1 MTPPDL
7 SPGIRLLER
16 HAGER
21 IASANGLILAINVLR
36 DSAGQPP
43 LAILNIGPAVDPG
56 PGTSA
61 PDAGIPVILT
71 PDELAAL
78 HELLTTARATPDS
91 SPGLDFLL
99 GPVVPDW
106 RSLLDPLQEKIAA
119 LANTLPTADRQ
130 PDPTPD
136 TP

>member
-7 SPGIRLLER
+7 APGIRLLER
-16 HAGER
+16 HAGDR

-43 LAILNIGPAVDPG
+43 LSILDIGPAAHTG
-56 PGTSA
+56 PGASA
-61 PDAGIPVILT
+61 PEAGIPVTLT

-78 HELLTTARATPDS
+78 HELLTAARAAPDS

-99 GPVVPDW
+99 GPVAADW
-106 RSLLDPLQEKIAA
+106 RDLLDPLQERIAA
-119 LANTLPTADRQ
+119 LANTLATPDPQ
-130 PDPTPD
+130 PDPNPD